1 MLDFELKM
9 FIAPEDV
16 NPFARLETASDW
28 QVKQDRGVL
37 TPGEL
42 CLQKLLQMFLIDG
55 EPCQVDHPDP
65 LGINILD
72 ADHFADDELYRDAYK
87 IFSKTPQFLAIILIP
102 NWIE

>member
-16 NPFARLETASDW
+16 NPFARLEAASDG
-28 QVKQDRGVL
+28 QVKQDRGFL
-37 TPGEL
+37 TPSEL

-55 EPCQVDHPDP
+55 ESRQVNHPDP

-72 ADHFADDELYRDAYK
+72 ADHFANDELYRDADK
-87 IFSKTPQFLAIILIP
+87 IFSKTPQFLAVILIS
-102 NWIE
+102 N